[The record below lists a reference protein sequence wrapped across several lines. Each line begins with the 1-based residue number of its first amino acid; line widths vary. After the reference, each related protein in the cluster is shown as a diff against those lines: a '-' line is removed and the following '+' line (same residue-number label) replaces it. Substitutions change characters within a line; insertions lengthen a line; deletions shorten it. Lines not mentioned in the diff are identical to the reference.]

1 MEPGIEALAGAVG
14 ERVRL
19 ERQGRGWTLDQLA
32 ASAGVSRR
40 MVVHVEQG
48 EANPSIGTL
57 LRLADALGVGLPTL
71 VEPPRTGA
79 VRVTRSGDGAALWA
93 GAAGG
98 RGVLVASTRPPDVVE
113 LWEWT
118 LASGDRHDS
127 EAHSAGTKELLQ
139 VQEGEVVVEVADESY
154 ELSPGDA
161 ISFPGDVP
169 HAYVHAGLHPAR
181 FALAVFEPGVATPI
195 ASEPSHD

>member
-1 MEPGIEALAGAVG
+1 MEAGIEALADAIGG
-14 ERVRL
+14 RVRA
-19 ERQGRGWTLDQLA
+19 ERRARGWTLDQLA

-40 MVVHVEQG
+40 MVVNVEQG

-71 VEPPRTGA
+71 VEPPRTDA
-79 VRVTRSGDGAALWA
+79 VRVTRDGTGAVLWSSSSGGH
-93 GAAGG
+93 
-98 RGVLVASTRPPDVVE
+98 GVLVASTRPPDVVE

-118 LASGDRHDS
+118 LAPGDRHES

-139 VQEGEVVVEVADESY
+139 VHGGAVLVEVEGEPH
-154 ELSPGDA
+154 ELLPGDA

-169 HAYVHAGLHPAR
+169 HAYVQSGTGPAR
-181 FALAVFEPGVATPI
+181 FSLTVFEPGVAAST